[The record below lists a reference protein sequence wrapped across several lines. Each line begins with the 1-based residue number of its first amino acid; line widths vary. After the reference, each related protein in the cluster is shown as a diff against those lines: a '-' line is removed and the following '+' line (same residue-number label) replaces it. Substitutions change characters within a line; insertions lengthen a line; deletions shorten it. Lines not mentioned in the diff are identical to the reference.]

1 VLDAI
6 VRASLRNRPL
16 ILVASLLLVGVGA
29 TAVAR
34 LPIDAVP
41 DVTNVQ
47 VQVITAAPALSPLE
61 VEQYV
66 TFPVERNLGGL
77 PSLKELRSVSRYGL
91 SVVTA
96 VFHDGTDIYFAR
108 QQINERMREI
118 AEAIPARYGKP
129 EMGPISTALGEIYQF
144 VVRGKGQSLMEL
156 ETLLDWTLIPQLR
169 MVPGIVE
176 LNSFGGE
183 DKQYEVRLDPRKLA
197 SARLGLSDVID
208 ALSRSNANAG
218 GGYLERNRE
227 AILIRS
233 EGLIGN
239 LDDVRNVVVA
249 ATPKGAPITV
259 GALGAVEF
267 APRLRRGAATINGEG
282 EAVVGV
288 ALMLLGENSRVVTER
303 VKERVAEIAKTL
315 PQGVHIEPFYD
326 RAELVDR
333 TIRTALRNLGEGAL
347 LVVIV
352 LFLLLGSMRAGLIVA
367 TAIPLAM
374 LAAVIGMYATGTSGN
389 LMSLGAIDFGLIV
402 DGAVIIIENASRRL
416 TEKHEELGR
425 DLDRAERDE
434 VIASAT
440 TEVRQASVFGEFI
453 IGIVYV
459 PVLLLTGIE
468 GKLFRPMATT
478 VLFALAGAFLLSLT
492 LMPVLASLFL
502 RGEPER
508 EALVLRGA
516 RRAFHP
522 ALFHAQRHPVI
533 VVAIG
538 LAAVLAAM
546 VGFRFLGAEF
556 VPTLDEGSLLIEAR
570 RLPGT
575 ALTTSIDTDLRLERE
590 LRKRVPEITD
600 VVSRIGAP
608 EVANDPMGVEQ
619 SDIYILLKAQDEWR
633 KGILKSDLAREV
645 SETIDS
651 ITPEIGYS
659 ISQPIQMR
667 TNELIAGIRSDVAV
681 SIYGDDLAELRRLG
695 DQAGDIVRKI
705 QGATGVKVEQVAGQR
720 YLRILPDRVRLARYG
735 LAIEDVNAAT
745 ETIAVGYEVGPV
757 FEGQR
762 RFSLVVRQAIA
773 GSDDFDAIGSLPLKA
788 RDGHIVP
795 LGDVAEIKVETGPAQ
810 ISRDKGS
817 RRITVETNVAGR
829 DTVGFVA
836 EARTALDRE
845 LKLPA
850 GYRAEWGGQ
859 FQHYTEARDRLLL
872 VVPLALGLILFLLWF
887 AFHEI
892 SPALLIFLDV
902 PFAITGGVAALLL
915 RGLPFSISAGVGFI
929 ALFGVAVLN
938 GLVLLSVAHRHEEAG
953 TPSPEA
959 AFRAAED
966 RLRPVL
972 MTALVAILGFVPMAL
987 STAPGSEV
995 QRPLATVVIGGL
1007 ISSTLLTLLV
1017 LPTVY
1022 GLVRGRLRRRRTT

>member
-1 VLDAI
+1 MLDAI

-16 ILVASLLLVGVGA
+16 ILVASLLLVAVGA

-416 TEKHEELGR
+416 TEKHEEMGR
-425 DLDRAERDE
+425 DLDRRERDE

-440 TEVRQASVFGEFI
+440 
-453 IGIVYV
+453 
-459 PVLLLTGIE
+459 
-468 GKLFRPMATT
+468 
-478 VLFALAGAFLLSLT
+478 
-492 LMPVLASLFL
+492 
-502 RGEPER
+502 
-508 EALVLRGA
+508 
-516 RRAFHP
+516 
-522 ALFHAQRHPVI
+522 
-533 VVAIG
+533 
-538 LAAVLAAM
+538 
-546 VGFRFLGAEF
+546 
-556 VPTLDEGSLLIEAR
+556 
-570 RLPGT
+570 
-575 ALTTSIDTDLRLERE
+575 
-590 LRKRVPEITD
+590 
-600 VVSRIGAP
+600 
-608 EVANDPMGVEQ
+608 
-619 SDIYILLKAQDEWR
+619 
-633 KGILKSDLAREV
+633 
-645 SETIDS
+645 
-651 ITPEIGYS
+651 
-659 ISQPIQMR
+659 
-667 TNELIAGIRSDVAV
+667 
-681 SIYGDDLAELRRLG
+681 
-695 DQAGDIVRKI
+695 
-705 QGATGVKVEQVAGQR
+705 
-720 YLRILPDRVRLARYG
+720 
-735 LAIEDVNAAT
+735 
-745 ETIAVGYEVGPV
+745 
-757 FEGQR
+757 
-762 RFSLVVRQAIA
+762 
-773 GSDDFDAIGSLPLKA
+773 
-788 RDGHIVP
+788 
-795 LGDVAEIKVETGPAQ
+795 
-810 ISRDKGS
+810 
-817 RRITVETNVAGR
+817 
-829 DTVGFVA
+829 
-836 EARTALDRE
+836 
-845 LKLPA
+845 
-850 GYRAEWGGQ
+850 
-859 FQHYTEARDRLLL
+859 
-872 VVPLALGLILFLLWF
+872 
-887 AFHEI
+887 
-892 SPALLIFLDV
+892 
-902 PFAITGGVAALLL
+902 
-915 RGLPFSISAGVGFI
+915 
-929 ALFGVAVLN
+929 
-938 GLVLLSVAHRHEEAG
+938 
-953 TPSPEA
+953 
-959 AFRAAED
+959 
-966 RLRPVL
+966 
-972 MTALVAILGFVPMAL
+972 
-987 STAPGSEV
+987 
-995 QRPLATVVIGGL
+995 
-1007 ISSTLLTLLV
+1007 
-1017 LPTVY
+1017 
-1022 GLVRGRLRRRRTT
+1022 